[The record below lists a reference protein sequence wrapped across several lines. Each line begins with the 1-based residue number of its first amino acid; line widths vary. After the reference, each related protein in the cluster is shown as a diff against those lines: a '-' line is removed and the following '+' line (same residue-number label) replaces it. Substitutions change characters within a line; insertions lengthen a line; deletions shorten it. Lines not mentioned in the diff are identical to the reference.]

1 MATNFMGKDGF
12 IWWQG
17 VVEDRHDPLFLGRCR
32 VRILGWHTEDKI
44 EMPTE
49 SLPWAFPIQ
58 PITSAAQTGVGTS
71 PTGPVEGTWV
81 VGFFR
86 DGEAA
91 QEPVFF
97 GTLGGIPEDQAPD
110 PSKQVGFSDPR
121 IEKPDEEHPFVLSNK
136 RLLSYDVDA
145 DARVPR
151 APKLVS
157 HFSGAD
163 KIDVTK
169 ESTKNET
176 TKIMSGI
183 MGDTPQ
189 IQVVVEEHGSRS
201 AYPDI
206 NFMYEPTTP
215 RSARGIYGNFNE
227 VSGPLSK
234 YGLINQKKKWR
245 QALGAGFGVAE
256 NPKDKWNEPDPEAM
270 YGARYPYNH
279 VTQSESGHLI
289 EMDDTPG
296 KERLHWYH
304 RAGTFTE
311 IGALGHRITK
321 VVSEDFKINLM
332 NDYQRVV
339 GSKYENIVGKL
350 DVVSGK
356 YFHKCKSG
364 VFKVE
369 AQGDIIFDNPTAD
382 FSVNSKNITL
392 DAAGG
397 AVVIKGRS
405 ISIEK
410 ATGASTENTK
420 GSETKKVGGKYSLRA
435 GSMAFSSRGTT
446 GITSGGAINLVAT
459 DNIQESCMNLVGGLM
474 GAPSRSFKAAMGDI
488 LFETVL
494 LGGVDIN
501 VGLAGLLGSISI
513 SKLGEITLKGAGGL
527 STITLGLTGIELS
540 YLGLSTITLGP
551 AGVEIAGLST
561 TMAGT
566 VSAEVSV
573 LTTDIKGSIG
583 CNVSGLTVGIKADVS
598 AKVEGVLANL
608 EASGVATVKGSA
620 TMIG

>member
-1 MATNFMGKDGF
+1 MGKDGF

-32 VRILGWHTEDKI
+32 VRILGWHTEDKT

-49 SLPWAFPIQ
+49 SLPWSFPIQ

-110 PSKQVGFSDPR
+110 PSKQIGFSDPR

-136 RLLSYDVDA
+136 RLLAYDVDA

-189 IQVVVEEHGSRS
+189 IQVVVEEYGSRS

-215 RSARGIYGNFNE
+215 RSARGIYGNFAE
-227 VSGPLSK
+227 ISGPLSK

-382 FSVNSKNITL
+382 FTVNSKNITL

-410 ATGASTENTK
+410 STGASTENTK

-566 VSAEVSV
+566 VSAEVSA

-583 CNVSGLTVGIKADVS
+583 CNVSGLSVGIKADVS

-608 EASGVATVKGSA
+608 EASGIATVKGSA

>member
-1 MATNFMGKDGF
+1 MGKDGF

-32 VRILGWHTEDKI
+32 VRILGWHTEDKT

-49 SLPWAFPIQ
+49 SLPWSFPIQ

-110 PSKQVGFSDPR
+110 PSKQIGFSDPR

-136 RLLSYDVDA
+136 RLLAYDVDA

-189 IQVVVEEHGSRS
+189 IQVVVEEYGSRS

-215 RSARGIYGNFNE
+215 RSARGIYGNFAE
-227 VSGPLSK
+227 ISGPLSK

-321 VVSEDFKINLM
+321 VVSEDFKVNLM
-332 NDYQRVV
+332 NDYHRVV
-339 GSKYENIVGKL
+339 GSKYENIGGKL
-350 DVVSGK
+350 DVVSAK

-369 AQGDIIFDNPTAD
+369 AQGDIIFDNPTAN
-382 FSVNSKNITL
+382 FTVNSKNITL

-410 ATGASTENTK
+410 ATGASTESTK

-459 DNIQESCMNLVGGLM
+459 DNIQESCMNLMGGLM

-551 AGVEIAGLST
+551 AGVEISGLST

-566 VSAEVSV
+566 VSAEVSA

-583 CNVSGLTVGIKADVS
+583 CNVSGLSVGIKADVS

-608 EASGVATVKGSA
+608 EASGIATVKGSA

>member
-32 VRILGWHTEDKI
+32 VRILGWHTEDKT

-49 SLPWAFPIQ
+49 SLPWSFPIQ

-110 PSKQVGFSDPR
+110 PSKQIGFSDPR

-136 RLLSYDVDA
+136 RLLAYDVDA

-189 IQVVVEEHGSRS
+189 IQVVVEEYGSRS

-215 RSARGIYGNFNE
+215 RSARGIYGNFAE
-227 VSGPLSK
+227 ISGPLSK

-382 FSVNSKNITL
+382 FTVNSKGITL
-392 DAAGG
+392 DASGG

-410 ATGASTENTK
+410 STGASTENTK

-527 STITLGLTGIELS
+527 STITLGLTGIEIS
-540 YLGLSTITLGP
+540 YLGLSTIALGP
-551 AGVEIAGLST
+551 AGVEISGLST

-566 VSAEVSV
+566 VSAEVSG
-573 LTTDIKGSIG
+573 LTTDIKGSVG
-583 CNVSGLTVGIKADVS
+583 CNISGLTVGIKADVS

>member
-32 VRILGWHTEDKI
+32 VRILGWHTEDKT

-49 SLPWAFPIQ
+49 SLPWSFPIQ

-110 PSKQVGFSDPR
+110 PSKQIGFSDPR

-136 RLLSYDVDA
+136 RLLAYDVDA

-169 ESTKNET
+169 ESTKIET

-215 RSARGIYGNFNE
+215 RSARGIYGNFAE
-227 VSGPLSK
+227 ISGPLSK

-382 FSVNSKNITL
+382 FTVNSRGITL
-392 DAAGG
+392 DASGG

-410 ATGASTENTK
+410 ATAASTESTK

-435 GSMAFSSRGTT
+435 GSLAFSSR
-446 GITSGGAINLVAT
+446 
-459 DNIQESCMNLVGGLM
+459 
-474 GAPSRSFKAAMGDI
+474 
-488 LFETVL
+488 
-494 LGGVDIN
+494 
-501 VGLAGLLGSISI
+501 
-513 SKLGEITLKGAGGL
+513 
-527 STITLGLTGIELS
+527 
-540 YLGLSTITLGP
+540 
-551 AGVEIAGLST
+551 
-561 TMAGT
+561 
-566 VSAEVSV
+566 
-573 LTTDIKGSIG
+573 
-583 CNVSGLTVGIKADVS
+583 
-598 AKVEGVLANL
+598 
-608 EASGVATVKGSA
+608 
-620 TMIG
+620 

>member
-1 MATNFMGKDGF
+1 MGKDGF

-32 VRILGWHTEDKI
+32 VRILGWHTEDKT

-49 SLPWAFPIQ
+49 SLPWSFPIQ

-110 PSKQVGFSDPR
+110 PSKQIGFSDPR

-136 RLLSYDVDA
+136 RLLAYDVDA

-183 MGDTPQ
+183 MGDKPL
-189 IQVVVEEHGSRS
+189 IQVVVEEYGSRS

-215 RSARGIYGNFNE
+215 RSARGIYGNFAE
-227 VSGPLSK
+227 ISGPLSK

-245 QALGAGFGVAE
+245 QALGTGFGVAE

-332 NDYQRVV
+332 NDYHRVV

-382 FSVNSKNITL
+382 FTVKSKGIIL
-392 DAAGG
+392 DASGG
-397 AVVIKGRS
+397 AIVIKGRS

-410 ATGASTENTK
+410 STGASTENTK

-459 DNIQESCMNLVGGLM
+459 DNIQESCMNLVGGLQ

-494 LGGVDIN
+494 LGGVDLN

-513 SKLGEITLKGAGGL
+513 SKLGEITLKGGGGL
-527 STITLGLTGIELS
+527 STMTLGLTGIEIS
-540 YLGLSTITLGP
+540 YLGLSTIKLGP
-551 AGVEIAGLST
+551 TGVEIAGLTAKMEGT
-561 TMAGT
+561 TT
-566 VSAEVSV
+566 VEVSG
-573 LTTDIKGSIG
+573 LTTDIKGSVG
-583 CNVSGLTVGIKADVS
+583 CNISGLTVGIKADVS
-598 AKVEGVLANL
+598 AKMEGVLANV
-608 EASGVATVKGSA
+608 EASGIATVKGSV
-620 TMIG
+620 TMLG

>member
-1 MATNFMGKDGF
+1 MGKDGF

-32 VRILGWHTEDKI
+32 VRILGWHTEDKT

-49 SLPWAFPIQ
+49 SLPWSFPIQ

-110 PSKQVGFSDPR
+110 PSKQIGFSDPR

-136 RLLSYDVDA
+136 RLLAYDVDA

-169 ESTKNET
+169 ESTKIET

-183 MGDTPQ
+183 MGDNPQ
-189 IQVVVEEHGSRS
+189 IQVVVEEYGSRS

-382 FSVNSKNITL
+382 FTVNSKNITL

-410 ATGASTENTK
+410 ATGASTESTK

-513 SKLGEITLKGAGGL
+513 SKIGEITLKGAGGL
-527 STITLGLTGIELS
+527 STITLGLTGIEIS
-540 YLGLSTITLGP
+540 YLGLSTIALGP
-551 AGVEIAGLST
+551 AGVEISGLST

-566 VSAEVSV
+566 VSAEVSG
-573 LTTDIKGSIG
+573 LTTDIIGTVG

-608 EASGVATVKGSA
+608 EASGIATVKGSA

>member
-1 MATNFMGKDGF
+1 MGKDGF

-183 MGDTPQ
+183 VGDNPQ
-189 IQVVVEEHGSRS
+189 IQVVVEEYGSRS

-382 FSVNSKNITL
+382 FTVNSRGITL
-392 DAAGG
+392 DASGG

-410 ATGASTENTK
+410 ATAASTESTK

-435 GSMAFSSRGTT
+435 GSMAFSSRGTA
-446 GITSGGAINLVAT
+446 GITAGGAINLVAT

-527 STITLGLTGIELS
+527 STITLGLTGIEIS
-540 YLGLSTITLGP
+540 YMGLSTIALGP
-551 AGVEIAGLST
+551 AGVEIAGLTAKMEGT
-561 TMAGT
+561 TT
-566 VSAEVSV
+566 AEVSG
-573 LTTDIKGSIG
+573 LSTAIKGSVG
-583 CNVSGLTVGIKADVS
+583 CDISGLSVGIKADVA

-608 EASGVATVKGSA
+608 EASGIATVKGSA

>member
-32 VRILGWHTEDKI
+32 VRILGWHTEDKT

-49 SLPWAFPIQ
+49 SLPWSFPIQ

-110 PSKQVGFSDPR
+110 PSKQIGFSDPR

-136 RLLSYDVDA
+136 RLLAYDVDA

-189 IQVVVEEHGSRS
+189 IQVVVEEYGSRS

-215 RSARGIYGNFNE
+215 RSARGIYGNFAE
-227 VSGPLSK
+227 ISGPLSK

-382 FSVNSKNITL
+382 FTVNSKNITL

-410 ATGASTENTK
+410 ATGASTESTK

-494 LGGVDIN
+494 LGGVDLN

-513 SKLGEITLKGAGGL
+513 SKLGEITLKGGGGL
-527 STITLGLTGIELS
+527 STMTLGLTGIEIS
-540 YLGLSTITLGP
+540 YLGLSTIKLGP
-551 AGVEIAGLST
+551 AGVEIAGLTAKMEGT
-561 TMAGT
+561 TT
-566 VSAEVSV
+566 VEVSG
-573 LTTDIKGSIG
+573 LTTDIKGSVG
-583 CNVSGLTVGIKADVS
+583 CNISGLTVGIKADVS
-598 AKVEGVLANL
+598 AKMEGVLANV
-608 EASGVATVKGSA
+608 EASGIATVKGSV
-620 TMIG
+620 TMLG

>member
-32 VRILGWHTEDKI
+32 VRILGWHTEDKT

-49 SLPWAFPIQ
+49 SIPWAFPIQ
-58 PITSAAQTGVGTS
+58 PITSAAQTGVGIS

-110 PSKQVGFSDPR
+110 PSKQIGFSDPR

-163 KIDVTK
+163 IIDVTK

-183 MGDTPQ
+183 VGDNPQ
-189 IQVVVEEHGSRS
+189 IQVVVEEYGSRS

-256 NPKDKWNEPDPEAM
+256 NTKDKWNEPDPEAM

-279 VTQSESGHLI
+279 VQQTESGHLI
-289 EMDDTPG
+289 EMDDTPN

-304 RAGTFTE
+304 RSGTFTE
-311 IGALGHRITK
+311 IGSLGHRITK

-332 NDYQRVV
+332 NDYHRVV
-339 GSKYENIVGKL
+339 GSKYENIAGKL
-350 DVVSGK
+350 DVVSQK
-356 YFHKCKSG
+356 YFHKVKSG

-382 FSVNSKNITL
+382 FTVNSKGITL
-392 DAAGG
+392 DASGG
-397 AVVIKGRS
+397 AIVIKGRS

-410 ATGASTENTK
+410 ATAASTENTK
-420 GSETKKVGGKYSLRA
+420 GSETKKVGGKYSLRS
-435 GSMAFSSRGTT
+435 GSMALSSRGSS
-446 GITSGGAINLVAT
+446 GITAGGAINFTAT
-459 DNIQESCMNLVGGLM
+459 DNIQESVMNLVGGLM
-474 GAPSRSFKAAMGDI
+474 GAPARSFKAAMGDI

-513 SKLGEITLKGAGGL
+513 DKLGQITLTAAGGL
-527 STITLGLTGIELS
+527 STLTMGLTGIELS
-540 YLGLSTITLGP
+540 YLGLSTIKLGP
-551 AGVEIAGLST
+551 TGVEIAGLTAKMEGT
-561 TMAGT
+561 T
-566 VSAEVSV
+566 SAEVSG
-573 LTTDIKGSIG
+573 LSTAIKGSVSCDI
-583 CNVSGLTVGIKADVS
+583 SGLSVGIKGDVS
-598 AKVEGVLANL
+598 AKMEAVLANV
-608 EASGVATVKGSA
+608 EASGIATVKGSA
-620 TMIG
+620 TMLG

>member
-1 MATNFMGKDGF
+1 MGKDGF

-32 VRILGWHTEDKI
+32 VRILGWHTEDKT

-49 SLPWAFPIQ
+49 SLPWSFPIQ

-110 PSKQVGFSDPR
+110 PSKQIGFSDPR

-136 RLLSYDVDA
+136 RLLAYDVDA

-163 KIDVTK
+163 KIDVTA
-169 ESTKNET
+169 ESTKIET

-215 RSARGIYGNFNE
+215 RSARGIYGNFAE
-227 VSGPLSK
+227 ISGPLSK

-382 FSVNSKNITL
+382 FTVNSKNITL

-410 ATGASTENTK
+410 ATAASTESTK
-420 GSETKKVGGKYSLRA
+420 GSETKKVGGKYSLRS
-435 GSMAFSSRGTT
+435 GSLALSSRGTA
-446 GITSGGAINLVAT
+446 GITAGGAINLVAT

-527 STITLGLTGIELS
+527 STITLGLTGIEIS
-540 YLGLSTITLGP
+540 YLGLSTIALGP
-551 AGVEIAGLST
+551 AGVEISGLST

-566 VSAEVSV
+566 VSAEVSG
-573 LTTDIKGSIG
+573 LTTDIKGTVG

-608 EASGVATVKGSA
+608 EASGIATVKGSA

>member
-1 MATNFMGKDGF
+1 MGKDGF

-32 VRILGWHTEDKI
+32 VRILGWHTEDKT

-49 SLPWAFPIQ
+49 SLPWSFPIQ

-110 PSKQVGFSDPR
+110 PSKQIGFSDPR

-136 RLLSYDVDA
+136 RLLAYDVDA

-189 IQVVVEEHGSRS
+189 IQVVVEEYGSRS

-215 RSARGIYGNFNE
+215 RSARGIYGNFAE

-382 FSVNSKNITL
+382 FTVNSKNITL

-410 ATGASTENTK
+410 ATGASTESTK

-527 STITLGLTGIELS
+527 STITLGLTGIEIS
-540 YLGLSTITLGP
+540 YLGLSTIALGP
-551 AGVEIAGLST
+551 AGVEISGLT
-561 TMAGT
+561 AKMAGT
-566 VSAEVSV
+566 TTAEVSG
-573 LTTDIKGSIG
+573 LTTDIKGTVG